1 MIFENKNLSP
11 NFRLKSFLSRGG
23 LNCKFQLLR
32 TCQAKDLLVSFYC
45 SNKICESLRSKKTC
59 MSTYKYGEWMVP
71 SEFFRKYLQPHLYLG
86 PFPCTF
92 VFLVLLFIV
101 CNFRFIQPG
110 STQSGLVHGT
120 CTVGWRIVAGESRGN
135 RGGMFFLFVAEKILP
150 IKSNYFEIRFTV
162 RRTQLDLFKL
172 ITSPVIG
179 RTALVGYEK
188 IHSILILLLVRTKLN
203 KLTSD

>member
-11 NFRLKSFLSRGG
+11 NFSLKRFLYRGG
-23 LNCKFQLLR
+23 LNCKFQSKRFLNLR
-32 TCQAKDLLVSFYC
+32 FLLVGFYC
-45 SNKICESLRSKKTC
+45 SNKICESPRSKKTC
-59 MSTYKYGEWMVP
+59 MSSYKYGEWMVP
-71 SEFFRKYLQPHLYLG
+71 SEFFRKYLQPHLDLG

-135 RGGMFFLFVAEKILP
+135 RGGMFFLFVEENILP
-150 IKSNYFEIRFTV
+150 IKSNYFEISYIV
-162 RRTQLDLFKL
+162 LRTQLDFFKC
-172 ITSPVIG
+172 
-179 RTALVGYEK
+179 
-188 IHSILILLLVRTKLN
+188 
-203 KLTSD
+203 

>member
-1 MIFENKNLSP
+1 
-11 NFRLKSFLSRGG
+11 
-23 LNCKFQLLR
+23 
-32 TCQAKDLLVSFYC
+32 
-45 SNKICESLRSKKTC
+45 
-59 MSTYKYGEWMVP
+59 
-71 SEFFRKYLQPHLYLG
+71 
-86 PFPCTF
+86 
-92 VFLVLLFIV
+92 
-101 CNFRFIQPG
+101 
-110 STQSGLVHGT
+110 
-120 CTVGWRIVAGESRGN
+120 
-135 RGGMFFLFVAEKILP
+135 MFFLFVAEKILP